1 MEISQIIDELNN
13 ASDWIDGVC
22 NSDDREEE
30 HIQDMFKGIEE
41 AIKLLQFM
49 DELSTN
55 GKDLSINKK

>member
-1 MEISQIIDELNN
+1 MEISKVIDELNN
-13 ASDWIDGVC
+13 VSEWIDGVC
-22 NSDDREEE
+22 NSDDREQE
-30 HIQDMFKGIEE
+30 HIQNMFKGLEE